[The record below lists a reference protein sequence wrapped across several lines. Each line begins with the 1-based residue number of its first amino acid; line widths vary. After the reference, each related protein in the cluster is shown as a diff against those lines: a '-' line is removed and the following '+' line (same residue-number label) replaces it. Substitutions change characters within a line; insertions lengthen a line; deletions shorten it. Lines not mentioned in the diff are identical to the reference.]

1 MLAEKNTQR
10 IRVTYSKLIS
20 YASRLQIINAI
31 LFYIHNFWGTVFIIP
46 QSILKEVDMICK
58 EYLWS
63 SSEEKKKLPLVAWE
77 NICYP
82 KKLRGLNVKG
92 IINWNIASVGKLLW
106 QLIKYKE
113 ALWVKWVNG
122 VYMKAEANI

>member
-1 MLAEKNTQR
+1 M
-10 IRVTYSKLIS
+10 
-20 YASRLQIINAI
+20 
-31 LFYIHNFWGTVFIIP
+31 FIIP